1 LDDSSSGER
10 VKEEDGD
17 PETVQLA
24 SPTVLSCSGTSRSM
38 NQNDGWEASLA
49 ARQLEFA
56 ADHDAFA
63 TTVAIQDLLVCDRE
77 GLNRMEFD
85 PRYLPGSD

>member
-1 LDDSSSGER
+1 
-10 VKEEDGD
+10 
-17 PETVQLA
+17 
-24 SPTVLSCSGTSRSM
+24 M

-85 PRYLPGSD
+85 PRYLPGCD